1 MQNQNLHAKQR
12 LLNNRLRGMARLC
25 PLFDYIVLMH
35 FHALSKSIF
44 DAIMLASTIILSPKI
59 WLKPIL
65 CAALYGLAFTSLS
78 APFWSSA
85 HAIEEYTAHG
95 GPVKHLDLSADGAL
109 MVSASFDYSAVLWSL
124 PEYAEVAS
132 LIGHDAAVNIARF
145 SSDGNWLVTGGDD
158 NQVLIWPLNTLL
170 ASPDEVE
177 PIKLTGHKGKIV
189 GLNFSKDNK
198 FLISSSWDGTAI
210 IWELALA
217 AAGDDGFVMRL
228 DGHEGPVN
236 SASFSD
242 DGKFVYTAGY
252 DGHIRYWRL
261 ADRTF
266 LRSIIRN
273 GWGVNVM
280 HVDEGAKLIAYGTTD
295 GAMVIYDMETDSEL
309 VRMGDERVPVLS
321 VAISQDNAQIGFGN
335 AKGMVKIINLADMS
349 LLRDFKAANGP
360 IWSLLLM
367 PQSGD
372 MVVASLDDFISKWQI
387 QDFPPEIL
395 NSPGPSR
402 RFHPTEDISNGERQ
416 FARKCS
422 VCHTLEADGRRRAGP
437 TLFGL
442 FGRKAGSLPD
452 YPYSQALLDSDII
465 WSADEVARLFTD
477 GPDIVTPGTKMPI
490 QRMKN
495 KQDRDDLIAFLEQ
508 VTQKE

>member
-1 MQNQNLHAKQR
+1 MKKPSFFPINIMVFGTHRNVTSGSAMQIAIRYVWPAYLRDR
-12 LLNNRLRGMARLC
+12 LFGIIC
-25 PLFDYIVLMH
+25 CLFAV
-35 FHALSKSIF
+35 
-44 DAIMLASTIILSPKI
+44 
-59 WLKPIL
+59 
-65 CAALYGLAFTSLS
+65 CGLTGI
-78 APFWSSA
+78 SSDV

-95 GPVKHLDLSADGAL
+95 GPVKHLDLSPDGRL
-109 MVSASFDYSAVLWSL
+109 MVSASFDYSAVMWSL
-124 PEYAEVAS
+124 PEFDEAAT

-145 SSDGNWLVTGGDD
+145 SPDGRWLVTGGDD
-158 NQVLIWPLNTLL
+158 NQVLLWLVADVL
-170 ASPDEVE
+170 ANPEDVE
-177 PIKLTGHKGKIV
+177 AVKLTAHKGKIV
-189 GLNFSKDNK
+189 GLNFSSDSK
-198 FLISSSWDGTAI
+198 FLISSSWDGTAMV
-210 IWELALA
+210 WDMARA
-217 AAGDDGFVMRL
+217 AEGEASPVRL

-236 SASFSD
+236 AAAFSE

-261 ADRTF
+261 SDKTF

-280 HVDEGAKLIAYGTTD
+280 YVDETDGLIAYGTTD
-295 GAMVIYDMETDSEL
+295 GAMVIHDLGTDKEL

-321 VAISQDNAQIGFGN
+321 VAISPDKSQIGFGN
-335 AKGMVKIINLADMS
+335 AKGMVKIIDMASMS

-367 PQSGD
+367 PQAGD
-372 MVVASLDDFISKWQI
+372 MVVASLDDHISKWQI

-395 NSPGPSR
+395 DSPGPAR
-402 RFHPTEDISNGERQ
+402 RFHPTAEISNGERQ

-437 TLFGL
+437 TLFGV
-442 FGRKAGSLPD
+442 FGRRAGSLPD

-465 WSADEVARLFTD
+465 WSAESVARLFTD
-477 GPDIVTPGTKMPI
+477 GPDVVTPGTKMPI

-495 KQDRDDLIAFLEQ
+495 KQDRDDLIAYLLE
-508 VTQKE
+508 VTQEN

>member
-1 MQNQNLHAKQR
+1 MQFRYLWNNRVDAITIASVSLLALHAIQR
-12 LLNNRLRGMARLC
+12 
-25 PLFDYIVLMH
+25 Y
-35 FHALSKSIF
+35 
-44 DAIMLASTIILSPKI
+44 LASVILYLLMIAGLLVPFSSG
-59 WLKPIL
+59 
-65 CAALYGLAFTSLS
+65 AL
-78 APFWSSA
+78 
-85 HAIEEYTAHG
+85 AIEEYTAHG

-109 MVSASFDYSAVLWSL
+109 MVSASFDYSAVLWRL
-124 PEYAEVAS
+124 PEYTELAS

-145 SSDGNWLVTGGDD
+145 SLDGKWLVTGGDD
-158 NQVLIWPLNTLL
+158 NQVLLWHLDSLL
-170 ASPDEVE
+170 DNPDDIE
-177 PIKLTGHKGKIV
+177 PVKLTGHKGKVV
-189 GLNFSKDNK
+189 GLNFSQDSR

-210 IWELALA
+210 VWDIMSA
-217 AAGDDGFVMRL
+217 ADGGDGVRMRL
-228 DGHEGPVN
+228 EGHEGPVN
-236 SASFSD
+236 AAAFSD
-242 DGKFVYTAGY
+242 NGDYVYTAGY

-261 ADRTF
+261 SDKTF
-266 LRSIIRN
+266 LRSIIKN

-280 HVDEGAKLIAYGTTD
+280 YVDESAELIAYGTTD
-295 GAMVIYDMETDSEL
+295 GAMVIHDLATDAEL

-321 VAISQDNAQIGFGN
+321 VAISPDKSQIGFGN

-367 PQSGD
+367 PQQGD

-395 NSPGPSR
+395 DSPGPSR
-402 RFHPTEDISNGERQ
+402 RFHPTAEISNGERQ

-465 WSADEVARLFTD
+465 WSADTVARLFTD
-477 GPDIVTPGTKMPI
+477 GPDVVTPGTKMPV

-495 KQDRDDLIAFLEQ
+495 KQDRDDLIAFLEK
-508 VTQKE
+508 VTQKH